1 MSQLSRSAEY
11 FSSLQ
16 LALGTKSTIT
26 TAAFSKSFFQQNII
40 LFHTTSYQEPKRQ
53 NHRTFP
59 KMLYNMKYTSVI
71 ILGFLNALAFAVPT
85 TPGEWNSSQSLMK
98 KGIADCLSAAKMQ
111 VPRGASKNAPHSL
124 PRRSSRRWQSSKR
137 RVRPPS
143 PLSLLL

>member
-85 TPGEWNSSQSLMK
+85 TPDASVERSIEERASLLTP
-98 KGIADCLSAAKMQ
+98 AQLASLAELEAQSAAAI
-111 VPRGASKNAPHSL
+111 ASQLASL
-124 PRRSSRRWQSSKR
+124 TASILTL
-137 RVRPPS
+137 VGG
-143 PLSLLL
+143 